1 MTAHTIPIPNAVAP
15 KTGGDFKGGHYYGH
29 ENGLWVPLYEPEKD
43 FTLRQARK
51 LHAEGKVAVPS
62 VTTYMGIMNKPQL
75 NKWGQENVAKA
86 CWAQKEGF
94 GGTEEEWIDKALAT
108 ASGASR
114 GAMDLGTR
122 IHKADELAATGQ
134 EYDADLDVYVQAIAK
149 ARAELG
155 LKASHREECMGS
167 LKYGV
172 GGRCDEWTDC
182 MAIIDLKS
190 RKSKG
195 KKVASYETDPIQLAC
210 YGFCKWGNA
219 FFKQGRGVIIA
230 ISTTNPGL
238 VTVHQWAGT
247 ELVQAFEAFLSMTA
261 VWRYINN
268 CDPRKP

>member
-1 MTAHTIPIPNAVAP
+1 MSTPIPNAVAP
-15 KTGGDFKGGHYYGH
+15 ANSGDFKGGHYYGY
-29 ENGLWVPLYEPEKD
+29 EADKWVPLYAPGKD
-43 FTLRQARK
+43 FTLREARK
-51 LHAEGKVAVPS
+51 IHAEGKVAVPS

-75 NKWGQENVAKA
+75 IKWQCENVAKA
-86 CWAQKEGF
+86 CWEQKEGF
-94 GGTEEEWIDKALAT
+94 GGTAEEWTDKALAT

-122 IHKADELAATGQ
+122 IHKADELAANG
-134 EYDADLDVYVQAIAK
+134 EDYEAELDVYVKAIAK

-167 LKYGV
+167 LRYGV

-182 MAIIDLKS
+182 MAIIDIKS

-195 KKVASYETDPIQLAC
+195 KKVASYETDPIQLSV

-219 FFKQGRGVIIA
+219 FFKQGRGIIIA
-230 ISTTNPGL
+230 VSTTEPGL
-238 VTVHQWAGT
+238 TTNHIWTGP
-247 ELVQAFEAFLSMTA
+247 ELVQAFEAFLAMTA